1 MKQLLAALSLLAA
14 LFLALPRPGA
24 AQSISVGVVPQQSA
38 ADMAKAWVPLLA
50 YLGERTGLRL
60 HFETAK
66 DIPTFEKRLAKGE
79 YDIAYMNPYHYVV
92 FHAAPG
98 YNAFA
103 REKDRKIQGFL
114 VVQKNSTAS
123 RLEDLAGLPVAF
135 PAPAAFA
142 ATILPLAHLKALG
155 VAVKPSFASSHDSV
169 YLGVSRGFFP
179 AGGGI
184 NRTYENMPQELR
196 ANLRIL
202 WKSPLYTPHALAA
215 HPKLQPAH
223 VRRLLEALLALDA
236 DPRGRE
242 LLSGVGFKGFEEG
255 RDADWNDI
263 RKLGIHMLENLNRDI
278 AGAP

>member
-1 MKQLLAALSLLAA
+1 MKQFLAALCILAA
-14 LFLALPRPGA
+14 SFLALPQPAA
-24 AQSISVGVVPQQSA
+24 AQSITVGVVPQQSA
-38 ADMAKAWVPLLA
+38 AEMAKGWVPLLA

-114 VVQKNSTAS
+114 VVPKNSAAN

-155 VAVKPSFASSHDSV
+155 VTVKPSFASSHDSV

-184 NRTYENMPQELR
+184 NRTFENIPPEVR

-202 WKSPLYTPHALAA
+202 WKSPFYTPHAVAA
-215 HPKLQPAH
+215 HPKLQPAL
-223 VRRLLEALLALDA
+223 VRKLLAAMTALDS

-242 LLSGVGFKGFEEG
+242 LLAGIGFKGFEEG